1 MIKNFYLK
9 DDDFSKEVNQDIVYG
24 FFTRQGGV
32 SKSQYNS
39 LNCSFKNGDKRDN
52 VKENRKIVCEKF
64 NLDISRLMILN
75 QIHSSKIVEIDET
88 HLGKMFYADGM
99 ITSKRNI
106 LLGILTADCAP
117 VLFCGKEN
125 IAILHVG
132 WQGLI
137 KGIIDNLINLFLKKK
152 ENLNYI
158 SCIIGPHLSYKS
170 FRVKKDFVDIINKT
184 RPLFLNYIK
193 KNRGIFHFNFLE
205 CLFRNIHDNGI
216 NKVFSKNIDTY
227 TNSDILFSYR
237 YYKNKGLEC
246 GRQIS
251 VIGKR

>member
-1 MIKNFYLK
+1 MTKNFYLE
-9 DDDFSKEVNQDIVYG
+9 DNDFSKEVNQDIVYG

-32 SKSQYNS
+32 SKSTYNS
-39 LNCSFKNGDKRDN
+39 LNCSFKNGDKREN
-52 VKENRKIVCEKF
+52 VIENRKIVCEKF
-64 NLDISRLMILN
+64 DLDISRLMILN
-75 QIHSSKIVEIDET
+75 QIHSSKIVEIDEA
-88 HLGKMFYADGM
+88 HLGKIFYADGM

-117 VLFCGKEN
+117 ILFCGQQN

-137 KGIIDNLINLFLKKK
+137 QGIIDNLINLFLQKN

-170 FRVKKDFVDIINKT
+170 FRVEKDFVDKINKT

-193 KNRGIFHFNFLE
+193 KNKGIFYFNFLE

-216 NKVFSKNIDTY
+216 KKVFSKDIDTY
-227 TNSDILFSYR
+227 TNSNILFSYR